1 MSASA
6 VYDAL
11 VRSALAHE
19 LESAFMNAT
28 GLPVVL
34 MPRGEPLLLFTFRG
48 RENPF
53 CSLMA
58 QSAVSCLACQKAH
71 MKLQQ
76 RIADNPVPQVTC
88 CFAGLSEF
96 AVPIIVGG
104 QHIASL
110 LGGQIFQSRPTQ
122 TQFARLTEQLRI
134 WGMQHELRRIEIAFF
149 KTHVISRKQFQ
160 ASLRLLTIF
169 AKFLAED
176 ANRDLL
182 ATRIQ
187 DQHWIARAKNFVLSH
202 TAEPLRLRDV
212 AEHVHLST
220 SYFSRFF
227 KKATG
232 LGFSEFLARARV
244 EIAKNSLADPDL
256 TINEVA
262 NRAGFGSLSQFNRT
276 FQRYVGCSPKEYR
289 ASLLPDHSL

>member
-19 LESAFMNAT
+19 LESAFMEAT

-34 MPRGEPLLLFTFRG
+34 MPSGEPLLLLTFRG

-58 QSAVSCLACQKAH
+58 QSAVSCIACQKAH
-71 MKLQQ
+71 RELQQ
-76 RIADNPVPQVTC
+76 RIADNLVPQVTH

-104 QHIASL
+104 QHVATL
-110 LGGQIFQSRPTQ
+110 LGGQIFQRKPTQ
-122 TQFARLTEQLRI
+122 AQFARLREQLRI
-134 WGMQHELRRIEIAFF
+134 WGMQHEWRRIEIAFF
-149 KTHVISRKQFQ
+149 KTHVISQNQFQ

-169 AKFLAED
+169 AKFLADD

-182 ATRIQ
+182 AARIQ
-187 DQHWIARAKNFVLSH
+187 DQHWITRAKNFVLNH
-202 TAEPLRLRDV
+202 AAEPLHLRDV

-244 EIAKNSLADPDL
+244 EIAKNSLADPGL
-256 TINEVA
+256 SINEVA
-262 NRAGFGSLSQFNRT
+262 NQAGFGSLSQFNRT
-276 FQRYVGCSPKEYR
+276 FQRYVGCSPREYR
-289 ASLLPDHSL
+289 ASLLQDHSL

>member
-1 MSASA
+1 MSAST

-19 LESAFMNAT
+19 LESAFMEAT

-34 MPRGEPLLLFTFRG
+34 MPSGDPLLLFTFRG

-58 QSAVSCLACQKAH
+58 QSTVSCIACQKAH
-71 MKLQQ
+71 MELQQ
-76 RIADNPVPQVTC
+76 RTVDNLVPQVTH

-104 QHIASL
+104 QHVATL
-110 LGGQIFQSRPTQ
+110 LGGQIFQRKPTQ
-122 TQFARLTEQLRI
+122 AQFARLREQLRI

-169 AKFLAED
+169 ARFLADD

-182 ATRIQ
+182 AARIQ
-187 DQHWIARAKNFVLSH
+187 DQHWIARAKNFILNH
-202 TAEPLRLRDV
+202 AAEPLHLGDV

-232 LGFSEFLARARV
+232 IGFSEFLARSRV
-244 EIAKNSLADPDL
+244 EIAKNSLADPGL
-256 TINEVA
+256 SVNEVA
-262 NRAGFGSLSQFNRT
+262 NQAGFGSLSQFNRT

-289 ASLLPDHSL
+289 ASLLQNHSL

>member
-19 LESAFMNAT
+19 LESAFMEAT

-34 MPRGEPLLLFTFRG
+34 MPTDEPLLLFTFRG

-53 CSLMA
+53 CSLMT
-58 QSAVSCLACQKAH
+58 QSPVSCIACQKAH
-71 MKLQQ
+71 MELLQ
-76 RIADNPVPQVTC
+76 RIAENPVPQVIC

-96 AVPIIVGG
+96 SVPIIVGG
-104 QHIASL
+104 QHVATL
-110 LGGQIFQSRPTQ
+110 LGGQIFQSKPSQ

-134 WGMQHELRRIEIAFF
+134 WGMEQELRRIKIAFF
-149 KTHVISRKQFQ
+149 KTHVISRKQFE

-182 ATRIQ
+182 ASRIQ
-187 DQHWIARAKNFVLSH
+187 DQHWITCARNFILNH
-202 TAEPLRLRDV
+202 AAEPLRLRDV

-227 KKATG
+227 KKETG

-244 EIAKNSLADPDL
+244 EIAKNSIADPGL
-256 TINEVA
+256 TINEVS
-262 NRAGFGSLSQFNRT
+262 NRSGFGSLSQFNRT